1 MHSQRVSFAPASEK
15 DMTASS
21 VERKTTKVFALDIF
35 SAPQSTSACLLGIKQ
50 VHAGFMLHP
59 ERCDVMDI

>member
-1 MHSQRVSFAPASEK
+1 
-15 DMTASS
+15 MTASS
-21 VERKTTKVFALDIF
+21 VERKTTKAFALDIF
-35 SAPQSTSACLLGIKQ
+35 STPQSTSACLLGIKQ